1 MEKRKTSGKVIANRQ
16 ACKFLIVRSKKPET
30 RRILM
35 AIYNLGSI
43 NADFFY
49 HVPHL
54 PGPGE
59 TLAATKLTRGLGGKG
74 ANMSVAAARAGAHTV
89 HVGAVGH
96 DGHWAA
102 DRMMEFGVDTRHIS
116 KLPDTPNGQAHIYVD
131 AGGENSIVLFQGAN
145 HQIPAETI
153 SAALSEASTGDTL
166 LMQNETKDQPEAAKI
181 ARELGLYVA
190 YAAAPFEAEAV
201 EAVLPHLD
209 FLILNEV
216 EAEQLEEAT
225 GKSPDVLGVTD
236 VIITL
241 GAKGA
246 RWLHEGQSRDFPA
259 MPVTPVD
266 TTGAGDTFTG
276 YVLAA
281 RDRGLPMEQA
291 IALAMRAGALMVTR
305 QGTADV
311 IPDLKEVDEARF

>member
-1 MEKRKTSGKVIANRQ
+1 
-16 ACKFLIVRSKKPET
+16 
-30 RRILM
+30 M

-74 ANMSVAAARAGAHTV
+74 ANMSVAAARAGAHTI

-96 DGHWAA
+96 DGIWAA
-102 DRMMEFGVDTRHIS
+102 DRMMEFGVDTRHIA

-131 AGGENSIVLFQGAN
+131 EGGENSIVLFQGAN
-145 HQIPAETI
+145 HNIPNETI
-153 SAALSEASTGDTL
+153 SAALSEASTGDTFL
-166 LMQNETKDQPEAAKI
+166 IQNETLNQPEAAKI

-190 YAAAPFEAEAV
+190 YAAAPFDADAV
-201 EAVLPHLD
+201 AAVLPFLD

-216 EAEQLEEAT
+216 EAEQLESAT
-225 GKSPDVLGVTD
+225 GQSPADLGVAD
-236 VIITL
+236 VVITL

-246 RWLHEGQSRDFPA
+246 RWLHNGVGRDFPS

-281 RDRGLPMEQA
+281 RDRKLPMEQA
-291 IALAMRAGALMVTR
+291 IALAMRAAALMVTR